1 MNPQPGVGTAATA
14 APESLG
20 PSPTPAPSGAAQWKA
35 PIGLIIGIAV
45 VVILIVLLLSF
56 VLGGH
61 GSSSLYAMLS
71 SKSNQTLPKLSQI
84 MGKHISE
91 ESQLNVSYSGNV
103 IFNASGSGSLLGNL
117 EATIPFRL
125 SFEKNGNNTRSY
137 LYATGVPLLGN
148 ITSYSIHLVNG
159 TDFSCGSVQ
168 TSLFGKSSAAA
179 NITCQKGS
187 KSTVGNLTSGIDS
200 APGGIFSNS
209 TTLTVM
215 GQREYNGNGCVMVG
229 MHGSAGQNGTITK
242 YNITM
247 CISSQYYVPLN
258 ITGYLNEKQN
268 QTVSFSFSMSAT
280 SIGAP
285 VTVQG
290 IAALPGPVENNTYSG
305 FPPHYNG
312 TGITTLNYTSGNY
325 SSGGYAGNF
334 TCTPAS
340 PEFNCTVSTNPV
352 YTGPVYGFSDNKT
365 TIMNG
370 TFISFML
377 GQDSGST
384 WNNVAVAYVP
394 KGTALN
400 SSGIPEVP
408 FNASDSVNW
417 PQMSSG
423 NGGSASTLFV
433 NLPVSGVSNGEF
445 SGSLWTKYS
454 LNNSPGWEYTEVATV
469 TGITT

>member
-14 APESLG
+14 APGSLG

-45 VVILIVLLLSF
+45 VVILIVLFLSF

-84 MGKHISE
+84 MGKQISE

-103 IFNASGSGSLLGNL
+103 IFNASGSGSLLDNL

-137 LYATGVPLLGN
+137 LYAAGVPLLGN

-159 TDFSCGSVQ
+159 TDFSCGSFL
-168 TSLFGKSSAAA
+168 TSLLGKSSAAA
-179 NITCQKGS
+179 NITCLKSS
-187 KSTVGNLTSGIDS
+187 KSTVGNLTSGINS
-200 APGGIFSNS
+200 TAGGIFSNS
-209 TTLTVM
+209 TMLTVM

-229 MHGSAGQNGTITK
+229 MHGSTSQNGTITK

-290 IAALPGPVENNTYSG
+290 IAALPGPIENNTYGNLSST
-305 FPPHYNG
+305 YNSSIYNSTGLATLG
-312 TGITTLNYTSGNY
+312 TACIPVA
-325 SSGGYAGNF
+325 GYLCQTPSMNSNGLLSF
-334 TCTPAS
+334 T
-340 PEFNCTVSTNPV
+340 
-352 YTGPVYGFSDNKT
+352 
-365 TIMNG
+365 
-370 TFISFML
+370 L
-377 GQDSGST
+377 GQNT
-384 WNNVAVAYVP
+384 AATQYNVALAC
-394 KGTALN
+394 A
-400 SSGIPEVP
+400 
-408 FNASDSVNW
+408 
-417 PQMSSG
+417 Q
-423 NGGSASTLFV
+423 
-433 NLPVSGVSNGEF
+433 VSNGQGLPGAN
-445 SGSLWTKYS
+445 SNPWYYVTKNGTVVPTAGNQES
-454 LNNSPGWEYTEVATV
+454 SITLSPGEQINV
-469 TGITT
+469 TGLKCFDMEGDAFSPVSLGAAFEGTLWINYTAQSTNNPGPNALMTEMGTISIKTS